1 MRCFKFAT
9 LFSTLVRRTRFFRP
23 ASLALVSLL
32 CVDVGMTFSQ
42 QPGPPL
48 ERPQDGGFRRG
59 RSGFGDTPTLGLAL
73 REEKFAAKLSL
84 TEDQQKKLD
93 QLRMDMFTAMRSL
106 ASREEMPNLIKEFDA
121 KAVEV
126 LSVEQRKIWDVRKE
140 EMKVEIA
147 AREAERAGG
156 GDPGR
161 GGPGGGRGPGGTTT
175 VAPTPVRRT
184 EFVDERPPEGAKVSA
199 SFGTRVADAS
209 AADGKVPAATDDTKK
224 KDGPKLAFNFRY
236 APWADVL
243 KLFSEAAN
251 LTLDLNDVPPGT
263 FNYFDEKSYSV
274 TEALDV
280 LNGYLLPKG
289 FVLIRRDQFLVSLN
303 IDNGIPPTSIPNI
316 EIADLAT
323 RGANELLSV
332 VLPMEGMEAD
342 KIVGEVKELLGPWG
356 KVSALKNTNSLVLM
370 DTGSNLNRI
379 VRLLKMSSTIDNKET
394 AFRALPLKHITAVD
408 AERTVRRLFGLN
420 PTAASTTA
428 SFPQMGFSPFGS
440 SGFGSPFGGGGFPG
454 GGFGGPPGSFGGSRD
469 GRSDD
474 RGRDS
479 GSSSR
484 TPTSTGG
491 SSTPSQY
498 AGKIQVTADTRTN
511 HLLITAS
518 SALVKVVE
526 EAVKAIDVDKD
537 ANGKTVQ
544 VNDSPAYLK
553 AYMVPGGDAS
563 QVSRTLNSLMPGLI
577 VGEDTRSGKIHVHA
591 TREEHNE
598 IEKLVQTLAGEA
610 SGSVAVIN
618 LTRLDPIQ
626 ATNTLKA
633 LFLNDPRAPMIE
645 PDAFGRRLLVRG
657 SADQLAQVKILLSQL
672 GEAGAEPQG
681 ENVDRGNTRTIHMG
695 GRDPQD
701 VLPLI
706 KQVWDAGNRNPIRVV
721 IPSQPSPIRDRRV
734 PSAKDQDADLK
745 GEPSSEPPRGLR
757 SDDAERPAID
767 SRPRVRPIPRREKT
781 EPEAAAPRKSSILQ
795 VSRSGEFRDE
805 ADAERLNTVTTST
818 TDAGTET
825 SPSNASP
832 SNASPSNADTT
843 DDKNVTSSSAP
854 IGLTII
860 GEEIILTSE
869 DKAALDRLEDMFN
882 TLSSAM
888 PSRTRWTIFY
898 LRSADA
904 TETAQMLE
912 KLFPQSSVTASTS
925 SSEGLFGSLT
935 SGLSTMGRGMMNVTG
950 LNQTLGGAG
959 SLRIITDLRA
969 NALFVTGPQ
978 EMIREVEQMLELLD
992 ASELPDS
999 LRNRIPRSIPV
1010 EHADIDEVQEIIES
1024 VFKDSITP
1032 EAAAGAPG
1040 GQGFNPLAM
1049 LMGGGGRGG
1058 AAGGRKQPSVE
1069 LTVGVDRRTSHL
1081 IVSCSDTLFRQ
1092 VESLVQSVDDRA
1104 RDARQTV
1111 KIMKLE
1117 TADPAVVSETLKSLL
1132 PKVRV
1137 SGQSSG
1143 GRKPGS
1149 DPSNPTGQPGGQQ
1162 PPDATRDA
1170 EVLRRA
1176 MEQRSQGRPGGGG
1189 SPFGGGIPSG
1199 GRRGGGR

>member
-1 MRCFKFAT
+1 MRCFKLTT
-9 LFSTLVRRTRFFRP
+9 LFSVLVRRSSFFRP

-73 REEKFAAKLSL
+73 RDEKFAAKLSL
-84 TEDQQKKLD
+84 TDDQQKKLD

-106 ASREEMPNLIKEFDA
+106 ASREEMPNLVKEFDA
-121 KAVEV
+121 KSVEV
-126 LSVEQRKIWDVRKE
+126 LTAEQKKVWDVRKE

-161 GGPGGGRGPGGTTT
+161 GPSSVRGPSGAPT

-184 EFVDERPPEGAKVSA
+184 EFVEEKPPEGAKVSA
-199 SFGTRVADAS
+199 SFGTRVATAT
-209 AADGKVPAATDDTKK
+209 AADGKVPAATDDTNK

-243 KLFSEAAN
+243 KLFAEAAN

-263 FNYFDEKSYSV
+263 FNYFDERSYTV

-316 EIADLAT
+316 EIAELAT
-323 RGANELLSV
+323 RGANELLSI
-332 VLPMEGMEAD
+332 VLPLEGLEAD

-356 KVSALKNTNSLVLM
+356 KASALKNTNSLVLM

-420 PTAASTTA
+420 PTASATA
-428 SFPQMGFSPFGS
+428 TSFPQMGFSPFGS
-440 SGFGSPFGGGGFPG
+440 SGFGSPFGGGGFPS
-454 GGFGGPPGSFGGSRD
+454 GGFGGPPGSFGSSRD

-484 TPTSTGG
+484 TPTPTGG

-537 ANGKTVQ
+537 ANGKAVQ

-591 TREEHNE
+591 TREEHAE

-633 LFLNDPRAPMIE
+633 LFQNDPRAPMIE
-645 PDAFGRRLLVRG
+645 ADAFGRRLLVRG

-672 GEAGAEPQG
+672 GEAGAEPLG

-695 GRDPQD
+695 GREPQD

-706 KQVWDAGNRNPIRVV
+706 KQMWDAGNRNPIRVV

-734 PSAKDQDADLK
+734 PSAIDKDLDLK
-745 GEPSSEPPRGLR
+745 AQPSSEPPRGLR
-757 SDDAERPAID
+757 SDDTERPATE
-767 SRPRVRPIPRREKT
+767 SRPRVRPIPRREPT

-805 ADAERLNTVTTST
+805 ADGDRPNSVTTSS
-818 TDAGTET
+818 TDAASET
-825 SPSNASP
+825 SSNNSGPNTGDATDSKVGASP
-832 SNASPSNADTT
+832 
-843 DDKNVTSSSAP
+843 SAP
-854 IGLTII
+854 IGVTVI

-935 SGLSTMGRGMMNVTG
+935 SGLSTVGRGMMNVTG

-999 LRNRIPRSIPV
+999 LRNRVPRSIPV
-1010 EHADIDEVQEIIES
+1010 EYADIDEVQEIIES
-1024 VFKDSITP
+1024 VFKDSVTP
-1032 EAAAGAPG
+1032 EAAAGGPG

-1081 IVSCSDTLFRQ
+1081 IVSCSDSLFRQ

-1111 KIMKLE
+1111 RIMKLE
-1117 TADPAVVSETLKSLL
+1117 TADPGVVSETLKSLL

-1137 SGQSSG
+1137 SGQTSG
-1143 GRKPGS
+1143 GRKSGS

-1162 PPDATRDA
+1162 PPDATRDT

-1176 MEQRSQGRPGGGG
+1176 MEQRSQGRTGGG
-1189 SPFGGGIPSG
+1189 SPFGGGIPGGG